1 MTDQTSRLVELY
13 DNLVERLYETK
24 LELEKSSQALD
35 LEKEIE
41 HLVEAEQ
48 DIERLTRE
56 EADLLTTWLKRD
68 LQDLRSYLVETGK
81 GVRNW
86 LAQESQLLSE
96 QFVHWLKQVADPSLL
111 DARTLQEDLASRED
125 PTLYHTGELAMAGTF
140 NCSSCEKKIE
150 LTATHRLDACHRCDG
165 RVFIRSPE

>member
-41 HLVEAEQ
+41 RLVEAEQ

-111 DARTLQEDLASRED
+111 DARTLQ
-125 PTLYHTGELAMAGTF
+125 
-140 NCSSCEKKIE
+140 
-150 LTATHRLDACHRCDG
+150 
-165 RVFIRSPE
+165 

>member
-41 HLVEAEQ
+41 RLVEAEQ

-150 LTATHRLDACHRCDG
+150 LTSTHRLDACHRCDG

>member
-1 MTDQTSRLVELY
+1 MADQTPRLVELY
-13 DNLVERLYETK
+13 DQLVERLYETK

-41 HLVEAEQ
+41 RLVEAEQ

-56 EADLLTTWLKRD
+56 EANLLTTWLKRD

-81 GVRNW
+81 GVREW

-96 QFVHWLKQVADPSLL
+96 HFVYWLKQVADPSLL
-111 DARTLQEDLASRED
+111 DARTLQQDLASRED
-125 PTLYHTGELAMAGTF
+125 PTLYHTGELAVAGKF
-140 NCSSCEKKIE
+140 SCSSCEKKIE
-150 LTATHRLDACHRCDG
+150 LTTTQRLDACHRCDG